1 MTQMPDFRRLA
12 AECRIY
18 AARCSIPA
26 HAAALIDAAEI
37 YERRADEAEAI
48 GAGVA
53 ATPIRFVARG
63 ERETR
68 EHV

>member
-1 MTQMPDFRRLA
+1 MTQAPDFRRFA

-37 YERRADEAEAI
+37 YEKRAADAEAI
-48 GAGVA
+48 TAGLVA
-53 ATPIRFVARG
+53 HIRPVPYS
-63 ERETR
+63 
-68 EHV
+68 EHKTQRRV